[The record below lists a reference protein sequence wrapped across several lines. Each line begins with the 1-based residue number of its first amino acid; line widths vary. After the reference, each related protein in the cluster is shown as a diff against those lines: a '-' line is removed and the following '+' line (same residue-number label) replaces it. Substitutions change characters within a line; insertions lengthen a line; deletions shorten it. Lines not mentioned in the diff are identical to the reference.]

1 MGFRIVSIKNRCK
14 LEYSLNYLV
23 VRSEKETKICIDEI
37 AVLIVASTEV
47 SLTASLLSA
56 LMNKN
61 ISVIFCDA
69 KYNPQSQLLPFYG
82 TIDTYKK
89 IFFQIRWDNTLK
101 GEIWKSIIQKKIENQ
116 AKNLFEINEEAHN
129 KLITYKDEVEIH
141 DNTNR
146 EGHSAKVYF
155 NALFS
160 SSFSRNQ
167 DNQINKFLDYGY
179 SILLSAINREIKS
192 FGYLTEIGIHH
203 IGETN
208 PFNLSCDFIEPLR
221 PLVDYYVINKLVDDE
236 NFKNVFINM
245 LNLKVRYRD
254 KELFLENAIHSYVG
268 GLLTNLRTGSLAV
281 DFIEYEL

>member
-1 MGFRIVSIKNRCK
+1 MS
-14 LEYSLNYLV
+14 
-23 VRSEKETKICIDEI
+23 
-37 AVLIVASTEV
+37 
-47 SLTASLLSA
+47 
-56 LMNKN
+56 
-61 ISVIFCDA
+61 
-69 KYNPQSQLLPFYG
+69 
-82 TIDTYKK
+82 
-89 IFFQIRWDNTLK
+89 
-101 GEIWKSIIQKKIENQ
+101 
-116 AKNLFEINEEAHN
+116 
-129 KLITYKDEVEIH
+129 

-146 EGHSAKVYF
+146 EGHAAKVYF

-268 GLLTNLRTGSLAV
+268 GLLTNLRTGSLVV